1 MSDNKPEQT
10 NGSGEK
16 KNNRFELMSGLTLA
30 IFAAVLALN
39 DLAAG
44 KYGEDE
50 LKGGNEKAT
59 ALAWYQSKSIK
70 RNLLEGQKDMVSTLV
85 EGGAVK
91 PEAAEAM
98 KKMTEKLD
106 KDILRY
112 KKEMKEIMFGSKTV
126 GEKEWAQDMDGK
138 MGQVKGAKE
147 WEAEVA
153 KLNDAGDRF
162 DLGTLFLQLSLVLGA
177 VSLVLSEEKMKRAFY
192 VCMVTMGTIGLI
204 CSVTAFRLLP

>member
-10 NGSGEK
+10 NGSGERK
-16 KNNRFELMSGLTLA
+16 SNRFELMSGLTLA

-59 ALAWYQSKSIK
+59 ALGWYQSKSIK

-85 EGGAVK
+85 DGGAVK

-106 KDILRY
+106 KDILGY
-112 KKEMKEIMFGSKTV
+112 KK
-126 GEKEWAQDMDGK
+126 
-138 MGQVKGAKE
+138 
-147 WEAEVA
+147 
-153 KLNDAGDRF
+153 R
-162 DLGTLFLQLSLVLGA
+162 
-177 VSLVLSEEKMKRAFY
+177 
-192 VCMVTMGTIGLI
+192 
-204 CSVTAFRLLP
+204 

>member
-1 MSDNKPEQT
+1 MSDNKSEQT
-10 NGSGEK
+10 TGSGEK

-30 IFAAVLALN
+30 IFAAALALN

-50 LKGGNEKAT
+50 LKGTNEKSS
-59 ALAWYQSKSIK
+59 ALSWYQSKSIK
-70 RNLLEGQKDMVSTLV
+70 RSLLEGQKDMVNTLV
-85 EGGAVK
+85 DGGAVK

-98 KKMTEKLD
+98 KKMNEKLD
-106 KDILRY
+106 KDIVRY
-112 KKEMKEIMFGSKTV
+112 KKEMKEIMLGSKTV

-147 WEAEVA
+147 WEAEVV
-153 KLNDAGDRF
+153 KLSNAGDRF

-177 VSLVLSEEKMKRAFY
+177 VSLVISEAKLKSTFY
-192 VCMVTMGTIGLI
+192 FCMVAMGAIGVI

>member
-1 MSDNKPEQT
+1 MSDHKSEPT
-10 NGSGEK
+10 SDSGEK
-16 KNNRFELMSGLTLA
+16 KSNRFELMSGLTLA
-30 IFAAVLALN
+30 VFAAVLALN

-44 KYGEDE
+44 KFGEDE
-50 LKGGNEKAT
+50 LKGVNEKST

-112 KKEMKEIMFGSKTV
+112 KKEMKEIMLGSTAV

-153 KLNDAGDRF
+153 KLSDAGDRF

-177 VSLVLSEEKMKRAFY
+177 VSLVLSEVKLKRAFY

>member
-10 NGSGEK
+10 HGSGEK
-16 KNNRFELMSGLTLA
+16 KSNRFELMSGLTLA
-30 IFAAVLALN
+30 ILAAVLALN

-112 KKEMKEIMFGSKTV
+112 KKEMKEIMLGSKTV